1 MKKILRS
8 ALIGTTLGAIGLT
21 ACDAPTPPQSAVSPP
36 LETEAKAVPPG
47 VVDVI
52 REDLFDIC
60 RDQDPYSTARR
71 LGTLLAAAGPEAVP
85 AVVQTLENLKLDL
98 RGTEVELLVWFWA
111 THEPKEAAL
120 WAKKKAPVGYRDAAV
135 YSALRVWARADP
147 QTAVA
152 VAWPWTEDLGLEI
165 IVPIGLVRGWYAA
178 GNPPELREWIQTLP
192 LGIPGQRAI
201 AAYIRVLIEQEGS
214 QAAIAW
220 AESLPDVKDESLKL
234 AVFRRVVDALAL
246 LDVDAAMRWCETQ
259 CDGDYGSNMRSVIA
273 RNWARRDA
281 PASLAWLSTAPE
293 GYDRN
298 LAVRVVWAQWSR
310 ADEKAAMAWVAAQAK
325 NGEEPPAWIKPVYPV
340 YARLLMAET
349 PVEGIRWAMK
359 IENEK
364 ERDGVL
370 VSLARLWRRSD
381 EAAVEEWLR
390 QSVLPEEA
398 REAVRAPLEKLVVR
412 PPPS

>member
-1 MKKILRS
+1 MKKTLCS
-8 ALIGTTLGAIGLT
+8 ALLGTALGAIGLS
-21 ACDAPTPPQSAVSPP
+21 ACDAPPPTGTVTPPPA
-36 LETEAKAVPPG
+36 TEAKAVPPG

-71 LGTLLAAAGPEAVP
+71 LGALLGSAGQEAVP
-85 AVVQTLENLKLDL
+85 AVRETLENLKLDL
-98 RGTEVELLVWFWA
+98 RATEVELLVWFWA
-111 THEPKEAAL
+111 SHEPQEAAL
-120 WAKKKAPVGYRDAAV
+120 WAKKKAPVGYREAAV
-135 YSALRVWARADP
+135 YSALRIWAQMSP
-147 QTAVA
+147 QAAVDF
-152 VAWPWTEDLGLEI
+152 AWPWTEDLGLEI
-165 IVPIGLVRGWYAA
+165 IVPIALVRGWYAA
-178 GNPPELREWIQTLP
+178 GNPPELREWIEKLP

-220 AESLPDVKDESLKL
+220 AESLPDLKDKSLKL

-246 LDVDAAMRWCETQ
+246 LDTDAAMRWCEAQ
-259 CDGDYGSNMRSVIA
+259 CDGEYGSNMRNVIA
-273 RNWARRDA
+273 RVWARRDA

-293 GYDRN
+293 GYDRD
-298 LAVRVVWAQWSR
+298 LAVRVTWAQWSR
-310 ADEKAAMAWVAAQAK
+310 TEEKAAMAWVAAQAS
-325 NGEEPPAWIKPVYPV
+325 NGEPPAWIKPVYPV
-340 YARLLMAET
+340 YARLLMADS

-359 IENEK
+359 IENER

-390 QSVLPEEA
+390 QSVLPEED
-398 REAVRAPLEKLVVR
+398 REKVRAPLEKIVVQ